1 MGATYRESLGGIAA
15 DADVDNLPMITFLR
29 MTKLG
34 LFCGMGYGLLQD
46 GMKLLQGQRVGY
58 VDALMGRGRRFKP
71 SVLQDG
77 IGP

>member
-1 MGATYRESLGGIAA
+1 V
-15 DADVDNLPMITFLR
+15 DVDKLPMITFLR

-34 LFCGMGYGLLQD
+34 LFCGLGYGLLQD

-58 VDALMGRGRRFKP
+58 VDALMGRGRRLKP